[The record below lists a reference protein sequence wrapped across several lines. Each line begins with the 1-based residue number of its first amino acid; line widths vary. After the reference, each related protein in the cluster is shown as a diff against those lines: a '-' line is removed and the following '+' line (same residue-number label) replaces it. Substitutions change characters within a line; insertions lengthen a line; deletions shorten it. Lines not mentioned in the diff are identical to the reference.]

1 MDLHRF
7 SSQSSG
13 SGWLVFFSRA
23 TERAFLRAA
32 TEAALRRAATEAA
45 FRRATTEAAFLCFLT
60 EGTFLLSRLNNYRP
74 AFACVIGAVVFESSR
89 HTKRDLS

>member
-32 TEAALRRAATEAA
+32 TEATLRRAS
-45 FRRATTEAAFLCFLT
+45 TEAAFLCFLT
-60 EGTFLLSRLNNYRP
+60 EGAFLLSRLNNYRP